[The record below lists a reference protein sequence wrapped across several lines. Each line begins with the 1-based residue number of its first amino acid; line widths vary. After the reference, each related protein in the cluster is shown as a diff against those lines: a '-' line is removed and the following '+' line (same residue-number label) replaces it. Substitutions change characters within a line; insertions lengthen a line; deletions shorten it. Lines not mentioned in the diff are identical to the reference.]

1 MSWTKPLLPPQK
13 AIQIGYKGRG
23 ADGGLQCLD
32 GHSFGW
38 LRWATIALFA
48 VAGISLIA
56 APARAFSQESGGA
69 SGGNSTFADPDAQ
82 VNIFG
87 NGAEAQHYGSNG
99 SVQFG
104 AQQSQT
110 NAFRHFQS
118 DSLTSPP
125 DRLSRPND

>member
-1 MSWTKPLLPPQK
+1 MPRWTQLPL
-13 AIQIGYKGRG
+13 
-23 ADGGLQCLD
+23 
-32 GHSFGW
+32 
-38 LRWATIALFA
+38 ATIALFA

-56 APARAFSQESGGA
+56 APARAFSQESGG
-69 SGGNSTFADPDAQ
+69 NSTFADPDAQ
-82 VNIFG
+82 VNIFD

-104 AQQSQT
+104 AQQSQI

-125 DRLSRPND
+125 DRLSRPHDPKRGGSSS

>member
-1 MSWTKPLLPPQK
+1 
-13 AIQIGYKGRG
+13 
-23 ADGGLQCLD
+23 
-32 GHSFGW
+32 
-38 LRWATIALFA
+38 
-48 VAGISLIA
+48 V
-56 APARAFSQESGGA
+56 ARAGA
-69 SGGNSTFADPDAQ
+69 IRRFADPDAQ

-87 NGAEAQHYGSNG
+87 NGAEPQHYGSNG